1 MAVKTKEIVTKDK
14 GKKPQKQNK
23 KENKQK
29 KERNSLLKGMM
40 SELKKVTWPTKKEV
54 SVYTLVVITTVIVF
68 AIIIGLYDLIL
79 KYLIEFLL
87 SL

>member
-1 MAVKTKEIVTKDK
+1 MASKTKEVVTKDK
-14 GKKPQKQNK
+14 GKKPQKNNNK
-23 KENKQK
+23 KEKTG
-29 KERNSLLKGMM
+29 LFKGMLN
-40 SELKKVTWPTKKEV
+40 ELKKVTWPTKKETL
-54 SVYTLVVITTVIVF
+54 VYTLVVIVTVIVF